1 MVFLC
6 AAELFIR
13 RAAAGVFF
21 RRAVAWSVHSSSCGE
36 FVRRAAVGLSSSCG
50 EFVRRAAVGL
60 SSSCCRECSFVELL
74 SECSLVELLFG
85 TRNSR
90 NNEPSERCRSKQSSE
105 EAVEAM
111 PKTIARTLSRSEMA
125 PPFHRTCR
133 ISLNYCAAYFFR
145 KDGVCV
151 VLAYFFP
158 GRVRRLFLPGTL
170 QVRSKHVNDT
180 VRYGNFFLTPTVTD
194 NLIWH
199 KLTFNNKVSVG
210 VKNEYG
216 RKFKPGKNTII

>member
-1 MVFLC
+1 MLLSCLFV
-6 AAELFIR
+6 ELLPECSF
-13 RAAAGVFF
+13 VEL
-21 RRAVAWSVHSSSCGE
+21 WSVRSSSCGE

-50 EFVRRAAVGL
+50 EFVHRAAVGL

-74 SECSLVELLFG
+74 SECSLVELLSECSLVELLFV

-90 NNEPSERCRSKQSSE
+90 KNEPSERCRTKQSSE

-111 PKTIARTLSRSEMA
+111 PKTIERTLSGSEVA
-125 PPFHRTCR
+125 VPFHQTRR
-133 ISLNYCAAYFFR
+133 ISLNYCAAYFFW

-151 VLAYFFP
+151 ALVYFFP

-180 VRYGNFFLTPTVTD
+180 VRKLFFDPYC
-194 NLIWH
+194 I
-199 KLTFNNKVSVG
+199 
-210 VKNEYG
+210 Y
-216 RKFKPGKNTII
+216 

>member
-1 MVFLC
+1 M
-6 AAELFIR
+6 ELPWS
-13 RAAAGVFF
+13 FF
-21 RRAVAWSVHSSSCGE
+21 VLLSCLFVELQPECSFVELWSV
-36 FVRRAAVGLSSSCG
+36 RSSSCG

-74 SECSLVELLFG
+74 SECSLVELLFR

-90 NNEPSERCRSKQSSE
+90 KNEPSERCRSKQSSE

-111 PKTIARTLSRSEMA
+111 PKTIERTLSGSEMA
-125 PPFHRTCR
+125 PPFHRTSR

-151 VLAYFFP
+151 ASAYFFP

-180 VRYGNFFLTPTVTD
+180 VRYGNFFLTPTVAS
-194 NLIWH
+194 LLFQLLPWQP
-199 KLTFNNKVSVG
+199 L
-210 VKNEYG
+210 EY
-216 RKFKPGKNTII
+216 RMQP

>member
-1 MVFLC
+1 MFVHR
-6 AAELFIR
+6 AAE
-13 RAAAGVFF
+13 
-21 RRAVAWSVHSSSCGE
+21 SS
-36 FVRRAAVGLSSSCG
+36 FVELLSDFRRAAVGS
-50 EFVRRAAVGL
+50 VL

-111 PKTIARTLSRSEMA
+111 PKTIERTLSRSEMA
-125 PPFHRTCR
+125 PPFHRTYR
-133 ISLNYCAAYFFR
+133 ISLNYCVAYFFR

-158 GRVRRLFLPGTL
+158 GRVRRIFYRGRFKYARSTL
-170 QVRSKHVNDT
+170 MI
-180 VRYGNFFLTPTVTD
+180 RYGTETFFLTPTVAARVIART
-194 NLIWH
+194 
-199 KLTFNNKVSVG
+199 VS
-210 VKNEYG
+210 
-216 RKFKPGKNTII
+216 

>member
-1 MVFLC
+1 MLLSCLFV
-6 AAELFIR
+6 ELLPECSF
-13 RAAAGVFF
+13 VEL
-21 RRAVAWSVHSSSCGE
+21 WSVRSSSCGE

-60 SSSCCRECSFVELL
+60 SSSCCWECSFVELL

-90 NNEPSERCRSKQSSE
+90 KNEPSERCRSKQSSE

-111 PKTIARTLSRSEMA
+111 PKTIERTLSGSEMA
-125 PPFHRTCR
+125 PPFHRTRR

-145 KDGVCV
+145 KDGVCDA
-151 VLAYFFP
+151 LAYFFP

-170 QVRSKHVNDT
+170 QVRSKHFNDT
-180 VRYGNFFLTPTVTD
+180 VRKLFFDPYC
-194 NLIWH
+194 ICPAEH
-199 KLTFNNKVSVG
+199 
-210 VKNEYG
+210 
-216 RKFKPGKNTII
+216 

>member
-6 AAELFIR
+6 AAELFVR

-21 RRAVAWSVHSSSCGE
+21 RRAVECSFIELRRVCSSSC
-36 FVRRAAVGLSSSCG
+36 FGLLSSCG

-74 SECSLVELLFG
+74 SECSLVKLLFG

-90 NNEPSERCRSKQSSE
+90 KNEPSERCRSKQSSE

-111 PKTIARTLSRSEMA
+111 PKTIERTLSRSEMA
-125 PPFHRTCR
+125 PPFHRTRR

-151 VLAYFFP
+151 ALAYFFP
-158 GRVRRLFLPGTL
+158 GRVRRLFYRVRFKYARSTL
-170 QVRSKHVNDT
+170 MI
-180 VRYGNFFLTPTVTD
+180 RYGNFFLTPTVGQT
-194 NLIWH
+194 
-199 KLTFNNKVSVG
+199 KVKKYLEHRS
-210 VKNEYG
+210 
-216 RKFKPGKNTII
+216 RPPS

>member
-1 MVFLC
+1 M
-6 AAELFIR
+6 ELPWSFFVLLSCLFVELLPECSFVELWSVR
-13 RAAAGVFF
+13 SSSCGKFF
-21 RRAVAWSVHSSSCGE
+21 RRAAVGLSSSCGE
-36 FVRRAAVGLSSSCG
+36 FVRRAAIGLSSSCG

-60 SSSCCRECSFVELL
+60 SSSCCRECSFDELL

-85 TRNSR
+85 IRNSR
-90 NNEPSERCRSKQSSE
+90 KNEPSEPSERCRSKQSSE

-111 PKTIARTLSRSEMA
+111 PKTIERTLSGSEMV
-125 PPFHRTCR
+125 PPFHRTRR

-151 VLAYFFP
+151 ALAYFFP

-180 VRYGNFFLTPTVTD
+180 VRYGNFFLTPTV
-194 NLIWH
+194 
-199 KLTFNNKVSVG
+199 
-210 VKNEYG
+210 
-216 RKFKPGKNTII
+216 

>member
-1 MVFLC
+1 MFVHR
-6 AAELFIR
+6 AAE
-13 RAAAGVFF
+13 
-21 RRAVAWSVHSSSCGE
+21 SS
-36 FVRRAAVGLSSSCG
+36 FVELLSDFRRAAVGLSSSCG
-50 EFVRRAAVGL
+50 EFFRQAAVRL

-85 TRNSR
+85 TRNCR
-90 NNEPSERCRSKQSSE
+90 KNEPSERCQSKQSSE

-111 PKTIARTLSRSEMA
+111 PKTIERTLSGSEMA
-125 PPFHRTCR
+125 PPFHRTRR

-151 VLAYFFP
+151 ALAYFFP

-180 VRYGNFFLTPTVTD
+180 VRYGNFFLTPTVAA
-194 NLIWH
+194 
-199 KLTFNNKVSVG
+199 
-210 VKNEYG
+210 EM
-216 RKFKPGKNTII
+216 

>member
-6 AAELFIR
+6 AAKLFVCQ
-13 RAAAGVFF
+13 AAAGVFF
-21 RRAVAWSVHSSSCGE
+21 RRAVECSFIELRRVRSSSCCRTFIE
-36 FVRRAAVGLSSSCG
+36 LRRARSP
-50 EFVRRAAVGL
+50 
-60 SSSCCRECSFVELL
+60 SCCRECSFVELL

-111 PKTIARTLSRSEMA
+111 PKTIERTLSVSEMA

-145 KDGVCV
+145 KDSVCV
-151 VLAYFFP
+151 ALAY
-158 GRVRRLFLPGTL
+158 RVRRLFLPGTL
-170 QVRSKHVNDT
+170 QVRSKHINDT
-180 VRYGNFFLTPTVTD
+180 VRYGNFFLTPTVCFIR
-194 NLIWH
+194 NPIFCNKQISLI
-199 KLTFNNKVSVG
+199 K
-210 VKNEYG
+210 
-216 RKFKPGKNTII
+216 

>member
-1 MVFLC
+1 MIRCLSVELPWSFFVLLC
-6 AAELFIR
+6 LFVELLPEFSF
-13 RAAAGVFF
+13 VEL
-21 RRAVAWSVHSSSCGE
+21 WSVRSSSCGE

-60 SSSCCRECSFVELL
+60 SSSCWWECSFVELL

-90 NNEPSERCRSKQSSE
+90 KNEPSGRCRSKQSSE

-111 PKTIARTLSRSEMA
+111 PKTIEITLSGSEMA
-125 PPFHRTCR
+125 PPFHRTRR
-133 ISLNYCAAYFFR
+133 ISLNYCAAYFFS

-151 VLAYFFP
+151 ASAYFFP

-180 VRYGNFFLTPTVTD
+180 IQKLFFDPYCMCLY
-194 NLIWH
+194 
-199 KLTFNNKVSVG
+199 KNN
-210 VKNEYG
+210 
-216 RKFKPGKNTII
+216 

>member
-1 MVFLC
+1 M
-6 AAELFIR
+6 ELPWS
-13 RAAAGVFF
+13 FF
-21 RRAVAWSVHSSSCGE
+21 VLPSCLFVELLPECSFVELWSVRSSSCGE

-90 NNEPSERCRSKQSSE
+90 KNEPSERCRSKQSSE

-111 PKTIARTLSRSEMA
+111 PKTIERTLSGSEMA
-125 PPFHRTCR
+125 PPFHRTRR
-133 ISLNYCAAYFFR
+133 ISLNYCAAYFFK

-151 VLAYFFP
+151 ALAYFFP

-180 VRYGNFFLTPTVTD
+180 VRYGNFFLTPTVY
-194 NLIWH
+194 ISCEISIEH
-199 KLTFNNKVSVG
+199 PSVG
-210 VKNEYG
+210 LASLAQ
-216 RKFKPGKNTII
+216 